1 MGSSRQFSFVNIS
14 HPEEGRSRRVLTSI
28 RRHVMADVGRAKRK
42 RAKWKIIPL
51 EISNRNA
58 SSEGDAAP
66 YETSEL
72 PSLAR
77 MPPSF
82 QTYLINADAHA
93 CELINFMT
101 AEADY
106 VYRPFRI
113 SWVQIGL
120 SDATAFN
127 LWLAQAVVIRDGVLY
142 EDRAT
147 SSDTEYLTGS
157 EANKYYSKSLSQLSN
172 RLSNRE
178 ECTRVGNWDRYCM
191 HMNGLE
197 RIYHLRN
204 GFEGL
209 DAELP
214 LMAFF
219 VDLIGASMLD
229 RYPRFPI
236 PRRFTTSSNV
246 DQDDDVP
253 DSLYELLQ
261 EAEKVVPEGKRIY
274 AMLRKIGPVITMVN
288 RNVNNPL
295 FWTQDAILVEKLGLA
310 SHFILS
316 VPKSAEDDPQLD
328 HSIFQVQ
335 RMVQLACLMI
345 ISRLKQ
351 LAAFHCADMDPFRE
365 RFMGLLHEP
374 RNEIRA
380 ELEMLRLWAI
390 VTACS
395 LTDTEA
401 QGLFILE
408 ARHSIRALGYRAAKE
423 ALEHVKALLWLDNI
437 GISTPEALLDLHQLE
452 TVQQHGSSEND
463 GRWTVGNR
471 PIVGRE
477 TFEDQRPERDGHH
490 FTGS

>member
-1 MGSSRQFSFVNIS
+1 MGPSKQIAFVNIS
-14 HPEEGRSRRVLTSI
+14 HPEEGRSRRVLTSV

-42 RAKWKIIPL
+42 RPKWKIVPL
-51 EISNRNA
+51 EISSRGR
-58 SSEGDAAP
+58 SPEDDAAHFDAS
-66 YETSEL
+66 ET
-72 PSLAR
+72 PPLAR

-82 QTYLINADAHA
+82 QTHLVDPDTHA

-127 LWLAQAVVIRDGVLY
+127 LWLAQIVVIRSGVSH
-142 EDRAT
+142 EEKAA
-147 SSDTEYLTGS
+147 SSEIEYLVNP
-157 EANKYYSKSLSQLSN
+157 EANRYYSKSLTQLSH
-172 RLSNRE
+172 RLSNRQ
-178 ECTRVGNWDRYCM
+178 ECISSGVIATIMGFICIDTRVGNWDRYCM

-209 DAELP
+209 DAEIP

-236 PRRFTTSSNV
+236 PRRFIISSNMGP
-246 DQDDDVP
+246 DDDAP
-253 DSLYELLQ
+253 ESLRDLLQ
-261 EAEKVVPEGKRIY
+261 KAQEVAPEGKQIY
-274 AMLRKIGPVITMVN
+274 AMLRKIAAVISMVN
-288 RNVNNPL
+288 QNANDAL
-295 FWTQDAILVEKLGLA
+295 FWTQDAVLVENLGLA

-316 VPKSAEDDPQLD
+316 APKSAEENPQLD
-328 HSIFQVQ
+328 HSVFLVQ

-351 LAAFHCADMDPFRE
+351 LAAFHCADMGPLRE
-365 RFMGLLHEP
+365 RFTSLFHEP

-380 ELEMLRLWAI
+380 ELEMLRLWAV

-395 LTDTEA
+395 LTDIEA
-401 QGLFILE
+401 QGPFILE
-408 ARHSIRALGYRAAKE
+408 ASE
-423 ALEHVKALLWLDNI
+423 QVLL
-437 GISTPEALLDLHQLE
+437 
-452 TVQQHGSSEND
+452 QH
-463 GRWTVGNR
+463 RR
-471 PIVGRE
+471 P
-477 TFEDQRPERDGHH
+477 
-490 FTGS
+490 S